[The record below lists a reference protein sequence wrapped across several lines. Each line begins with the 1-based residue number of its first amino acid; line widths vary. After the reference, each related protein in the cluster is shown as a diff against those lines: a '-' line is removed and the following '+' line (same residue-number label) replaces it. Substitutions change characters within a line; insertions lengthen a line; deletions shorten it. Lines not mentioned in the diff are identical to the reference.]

1 MPHTGSYKGRFTP
14 KNPQKYKG
22 DVKNITYRSLWER
35 RIMRFLDSHKNILA
49 WMSEEIVIPYKSPI
63 DGKMHRYFPD
73 FLIKMLTKDG
83 TTKVVMVE
91 VKPYKETQIPKLPK
105 SGRKTKN
112 YLAEQVTYA
121 INQTKWQ
128 AAREVCQKK
137 RWEFKVMTENELFG

>member
-1 MPHTGSYKGRFTP
+1 MAYKGRFKP
-14 KNPQKYKG
+14 KNLEKYSGNPNK
-22 DVKNITYRSLWER
+22 IIYRSLWELR
-35 RIMRFLDSHKNILA
+35 LMKFCDSRPDILKWA
-49 WMSEEIVIPYKSPI
+49 SESVIIPYKSPI

-83 TTKVVMVE
+83 TTKVVMIE
-91 VKPYKETQIPKLPK
+91 VKPFKETQLPKLPK